1 MVNLLLVSHSRKLA
15 EGAAEMVQQM
25 VSSEVVKIS
34 IAAGIG
40 DGHRELGTN
49 AVEIAEAIQDIH
61 STDGVLVLMD
71 LGSAILSTE
80 MALDLIPS
88 DMRANVRICLA
99 PFIEGAITAAVQA
112 GLGNS
117 LEIVY
122 QEAMASCQAKYSQ
135 LVEKSGGNSIK
146 ESVKEISPIS
156 DDKIKEIIVTVRS
169 LHGLHARPAVKF
181 VQTAASFDAEI
192 MVNNLTT
199 KKGPASAKSLI
210 AITMLGVLKGHQIQV
225 TAMGQQQEEALEALS
240 NLVEN
245 NFGEALEE
253 DQIIPGGACQPK
265 NKFVSSL

>member
-1 MVNLLLVSHSRKLA
+1 MLLVSHSRKLA
-15 EGAAEMVQQM
+15 EGLAEMVQQM
-25 VSSEVVKIS
+25 VSSGVVKIS

-40 DGHRELGTN
+40 DKHRELGTN

-61 STDGVLVLMD
+61 SADGVLVLMD

-88 DMRANVRICLA
+88 DMRDKVRICPA
-99 PFIEGAITAAVQA
+99 PFIEGAIVAAVQA

-122 QEAMASCQAKYSQ
+122 QEAMASGQVKSAQ
-135 LVEKSGGNSIK
+135 LEKKSDGNSIE
-146 ESVKEISPIS
+146 ESVKEISPTPE
-156 DDKIKEIIVTVRS
+156 DKIKEIVLTVRN

-181 VQTAASFDAEI
+181 VQTAASFDSEI

-199 KKGPASAKSLI
+199 NKGPASAKSLI
-210 AITMLGVLKGHQIQV
+210 AITMLGVIKGHQIQV
-225 TAMGQQQEEALEALS
+225 TAKGQQREEALEALS

-253 DQIIPGGACQPK
+253 E
-265 NKFVSSL
+265 

>member
-1 MVNLLLVSHSRKLA
+1 MVNLVLVSHSRKLA
-15 EGAAEMVQQM
+15 EGAVEMIQQM

-40 DGHRELGTN
+40 DDHRELGTN

-61 STDGVLVLMD
+61 SADGVLVLMD
-71 LGSAILSTE
+71 LGSAILSAET
-80 MALDLIPS
+80 ALNLIPS
-88 DMRANVRICLA
+88 DMRDKVRICPA
-99 PFIEGAITAAVQA
+99 PFIEGAVVAAVQA

-122 QEAMASCQAKYSQ
+122 QEAMASYKAKREQSE
-135 LVEKSGGNSIK
+135 EKSGEDHIE
-146 ESVKEISPIS
+146 ESVKGILPTS
-156 DDKIKEIIVTVRS
+156 DGKIKEIVLTVRS
-169 LHGLHARPAVKF
+169 VHGLHARPAVKF
-181 VQTAASFDAEI
+181 VQTAANFDTEI

-199 KKGPASAKSLI
+199 NKGPASAKSLI

-225 TAMGQQQEEALEALS
+225 TAKGQQQEEALEALS

-253 DQIIPGGACQPK
+253 E
-265 NKFVSSL
+265 